1 MNFSHE
7 GQFFRVSLSSQK
19 TGYSVTYKNKTEYQN
34 ILRRVK
40 VDGKE
45 PFSLNDMV
53 LFDDVPQG
61 VDYTIK
67 FYDKSGTAYV
77 SQNTF
82 ECDEDSFTL
91 NFQSHVNFRTSVA

>member
-7 GQFFRVSLSSQK
+7 GEFFKVSLSSPK

-40 VDGKE
+40 VEGKE
-45 PFSLNDMV
+45 PFHLNDMV

-61 VDYTIK
+61 VDYVIK
-67 FYDKSGTAYV
+67 FYDKAGTAFV

-82 ECDEDSFTL
+82 ECDEDSLTL
-91 NFQSHVNFRTSVA
+91 NFQSHVNFRTSVM